1 MKQLKITLTTLFALS
16 LLVLAGPAAA
26 SPVQDQ
32 LKASID
38 QLLDILRDPQYKGD
52 DCLDKRRAALRTV
65 IYERFSF
72 KKMAQLSLG
81 KNWKKRTDE
90 EKDTFSKLF
99 GQLLEDTYVTKIE
112 AYTNEK
118 VVYTKEL
125 VKKKKAQVNTKI
137 ITESVEIPID
147 YRLYKAKDG
156 KWMVYDMVIEGV
168 SLVGNYRSQFSQI
181 LQNDSFDVLVKELE
195 KKLDS

>member
-1 MKQLKITLTTLFALS
+1 MKQLKITLV
-16 LLVLAGPAAA
+16 LLAAFVLLISGPASA

-38 QLLDILRDPQYKGD
+38 QILNVLKDPQYKGE
-52 DCLDKRRAALRTV
+52 DKTQERRETLRAI

-81 KNWKKRTDE
+81 KEWKKRTAE
-90 EKDTFSKLF
+90 EKEQFSNLF
-99 GQLLEDTYVTKIE
+99 SQLLEETYVTKIE

-118 VVYTKEL
+118 VVFTKEMI
-125 VKKKKAQVNTKI
+125 KKKKAQVNTKI

-147 YRLYKAKDG
+147 YRLYQAKDG
-156 KWMVYDMVIEGV
+156 SWMVYDMVIEGV

-181 LQNDSFDVLVKELE
+181 LQKDTFDDLVKELE
-195 KKLDS
+195 KKLAS